1 MLYPFKVRWP
11 LSETQPEAFQLAGMD
26 EPEGAAADEV
36 GWATATFE
44 RVVVAGVFA
53 EEVGILTEEAELDA
67 EIGVELV
74 AELKTVDMEGAPTAV
89 EVNED
94 EGLELVKD
102 GTTLEV
108 ATE

>member
-1 MLYPFKVRWP
+1 M
-11 LSETQPEAFQLAGMD
+11 
-26 EPEGAAADEV
+26 
-36 GWATATFE
+36 
-44 RVVVAGVFA
+44 VAGVFA

>member
-1 MLYPFKVRWP
+1 M
-11 LSETQPEAFQLAGMD
+11 SETQPEAFQLAGMD

-44 RVVVAGVFA
+44 RVVVAGVFV
-53 EEVGILTEEAELDA
+53 EEVGILTEEA